1 MPDKKTPEATLK
13 KKREYYQKNRRARL
27 RYAKERYYAKRE
39 LILQE
44 RAEKRL
50 KDPAYVEKQR
60 KYQHEYYL
68 KRKAKKNDER

>member
-13 KKREYYQKNRRARL
+13 KKRLYYQKNRRARL

-39 LILQE
+39 IILQE

-50 KDPAYVEKQR
+50 KDPDYVSRQK

-68 KRKAKKNDER
+68 KRKAKKNNER

>member
-13 KKREYYQKNRRARL
+13 KKRQYYQKNRRARL

-39 LILQE
+39 LILQD

-50 KDPAYVEKQR
+50 KDPAYVEKQK
-60 KYQHEYYL
+60 KYQREYYL
-68 KRKAKKNDER
+68 KRKAAKSNER